1 MKKGELK
8 IVGKNFGIFFTD
20 WGWKVVLIIENVW
33 QDLYLYSMCRQIE
46 DDKAKN
52 ERYEIRR

>member
-8 IVGKNFGIFFTD
+8 IVRKNFGTFFTD
-20 WGWKVVLIIENVW
+20 REWKVVLIIENVW
-33 QDLYLYSMCRQIE
+33 QDLYLYSICRQIE

-52 ERYEIRR
+52 ERYEYRR